1 MEVSPR
7 LDSDPWDRSLWSDG
21 DHNGY
26 NAGSE
31 PPAETWSWIRE
42 ESSYSVTLS
51 TSEGIATSG
60 LHPGSSVGIT
70 AQVTR
75 ETWQLW
81 QSNLGR
87 SEARDRSLAPGYGA
101 SVDFSIGSGSGALSY
116 GSMSANYAGTASTT
130 LTVGTT
136 DCQVIAS
143 VGFGG
148 TRPSASLNL
157 SVNQEWIYSG
167 DGSKRIVTMAPD
179 QDAPRTVVASVT
191 LQTWKNGTRLGL
203 SEMHD
208 FAEVPALGAAVSFTC
223 LQGGAWLQP
232 QAGVTDRY
240 GRVRCTYGSYHQSV
254 IRADA
259 DFSGVT
265 GSATIT
271 VPATDAPPD
280 DPPEETW
287 TDSHVD
293 VSLSVTAASTGLSN
307 DRKSMGLSASASC
320 SRTLIQISNWGN
332 TRSIPLPSDGRL
344 SVAWSIASGDATIS
358 ASATGSSATAQ
369 LGTQASVAEVSV
381 SCDGQSGSATVEL
394 PPRPDEEE
402 DEEEE
407 EENPGGN
414 SPPIYRLSLSPGGV
428 RVFKPGDVLPTQATV
443 SASTTDSSATRV
455 VLRMEPGAGKLDND
469 SLSLT
474 SGGASTTLRGLVPG
488 RTVVEGKFYDTQGQ
502 HIGPVQQAELII
514 LPVEFKKMWETKN
527 KANQVFNSARKDDPK
542 ASITEP
548 PDAAGS
554 VHGVDTNHLYVVVDP
569 TDNKLGVTVD
579 VVVGSDP
586 TKWVAAAFNGGSKV
600 SGSDTVFPASGPV
613 AMHIPHGDE
622 LAIRVGYDAN
632 GNSQLDT
639 AEEIKLSMAAKFDK
653 STNGEPTVKGISGAK
668 YTEMFNTASGV
679 IALANV
685 PLFPIPH
692 SAAFLRLFRDGTTTG
707 MPADKRPTSPTGS
720 FTMDVFKGE
729 LSEWLTHNSGAAFT
743 DDGIADTPFYHWD
756 ATTSAGELAG
766 LSYTVKTAVQS
777 HFDTAIMPHV
787 TAHFAS
793 LPPGAQADLPQ
804 SGLATI
810 THAHQST
817 PPWAPKT
824 TVLFNNPYLYD
835 KGLDDVFGTIG
846 RGRVPQHKARY
857 TVKKVEYDEYFGD
870 NPTGSPIFRK
880 AIGYN
885 VTART
890 VGSVTDIYDFN
901 YNAGTINIIGATLQ
915 LGYGKGIY
923 GRTAGKIYRW
933 NINWDE
939 TFDWFKK

>member
-1 MEVSPR
+1 M
-7 LDSDPWDRSLWSDG
+7 WSDG

-455 VLRMEPGAGKLDND
+455 ALRIASGVGQLSANNLD
-469 SLSLT
+469 LT
-474 SGGASTTLRGLVPG
+474 SASPPPTVQGLLPG
-488 RTVVEGKFYDTQGQ
+488 QRTVVEGQFYASGSPIGSPITAEVMRLLAEVKVVNRDDPKRTWTS
-502 HIGPVQQAELII
+502 GPVVAGPLAYTSPTITEVPDVKNGDLISWKVPGLLTGSYEWWATGPQGVRKDAPPSMNGNEWKLEDPLDWLPGTWTIHCRYTPTNSQPIEFNFAQNLGYRSTHITVIGWINGDEII
-514 LPVEFKKMWETKN
+514 LPDGTLPVHMTTRNIFGQVQQVQSVEPIATIMGSFVTRLPFLGSI
-527 KANQVFNSARKDDPK
+527 ANHGVVMGAIGGYPRYKVAPLTPDPARRYVNSHLIKFSPN
-542 ASITEP
+542 TEP
-548 PDAAGS
+548 PSDFTEFWPGSTGLKIVDLEALRDFKSRTNRFRAFHQFQVRFQLDETGRIKGEPTCLIPLDDATAVGVTPTELGDLPAELGPLNGTVLKDGS
-554 VHGVDTNHLYVVVDP
+554 VHQSNPKNGRTL
-569 TDNKLGVTVD
+569 T
-579 VVVGSDP
+579 
-586 TKWVAAAFNGGSKV
+586 AALPERIAQVNQGR
-600 SGSDTVFPASGPV
+600 
-613 AMHIPHGDE
+613 I
-622 LAIRVGYDAN
+622 
-632 GNSQLDT
+632 
-639 AEEIKLSMAAKFDK
+639 
-653 STNGEPTVKGISGAK
+653 STNGANSGGQISEQLNNLIVPWIWSIIPFGSAAASSGAI
-668 YTEMFNTASGV
+668 EAPQHE
-679 IALANV
+679 I
-685 PLFPIPH
+685 FPSYHVLYNGRRIE
-692 SAAFLRLFRDGTTTG
+692 A
-707 MPADKRPTSPTGS
+707 
-720 FTMDVFKGE
+720 
-729 LSEWLTHNSGAAFT
+729 LTHR
-743 DDGIADTPFYHWD
+743 I
-756 ATTSAGELAG
+756 SAEKLEE
-766 LSYTVKTAVQS
+766 
-777 HFDTAIMPHV
+777 FI
-787 TAHFAS
+787 
-793 LPPGAQADLPQ
+793 
-804 SGLATI
+804 
-810 THAHQST
+810 
-817 PPWAPKT
+817 
-824 TVLFNNPYLYD
+824 
-835 KGLDDVFGTIG
+835 
-846 RGRVPQHKARY
+846 
-857 TVKKVEYDEYFGD
+857 
-870 NPTGSPIFRK
+870 
-880 AIGYN
+880 
-885 VTART
+885 
-890 VGSVTDIYDFN
+890 
-901 YNAGTINIIGATLQ
+901 Q
-915 LGYGKGIY
+915 LGE
-923 GRTAGKIYRW
+923 AP
-933 NINWDE
+933 
-939 TFDWFKK
+939 